1 MLCTRGHFQVHFT
14 LVKGGVTENQARKFT
29 TELEELTEY
38 LQVRGV
44 NLIKEKAAKSIT
56 KT

>member
-1 MLCTRGHFQVHFT
+1 
-14 LVKGGVTENQARKFT
+14 LVTGGVTENQARKYT

-38 LQVRGV
+38 LQAKGV